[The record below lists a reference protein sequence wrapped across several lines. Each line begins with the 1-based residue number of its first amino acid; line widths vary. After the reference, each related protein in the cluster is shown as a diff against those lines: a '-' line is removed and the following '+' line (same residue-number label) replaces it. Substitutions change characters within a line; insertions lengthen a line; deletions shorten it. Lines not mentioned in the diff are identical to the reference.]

1 MQRRLLLISLAAA
14 AAALPARLQAQGTP
28 PAATELLR
36 PQEVRPLPGGLDRVP
51 MVNDNNPEVV
61 KGPGILL
68 STFEGRGRGVPA
80 AHLDVPLEGPFELFS
95 HHIFAGQGR
104 EPSSTLWLGVVV
116 GNRSD
121 RPVRLRVPSGASWL
135 SQPDAPFL
143 PLPGQL
149 EHDGT
154 SVYAGP
160 GGRVAGDLLAGVP
173 RPAGLPA
180 ELTLAPRAT
189 DLLLALPVPV
199 RGLDPLLNGRT
210 LQLRLDSDGPVSL
223 ATLALI
229 SGEAPPSRDSWLALL
244 EGDLSEKEHPPT
256 PRGAPGRIVYSRVS
270 GVQTGSRWKAV
281 LSDPGRQDLVIG
293 DRPVSWPLA
302 SLVGGTLGTGQV
314 QSAPLRA
321 FYPGTSWEA
330 HGNYGVLYDLELPLH
345 NPSAQPQ
352 TLSLG
357 LEMPLKSDRN
367 EGGLRFR
374 QPPGAAVFFRGSV
387 ELRGLPSGGRRFLHL
402 VRRQGE
408 AGESLTTVSLA
419 PGERRR
425 LRVRLIIP
433 ADITPVPVL
442 TVAPV
447 KQSGS

>member
-1 MQRRLLLISLAAA
+1 MHRRLLLISLAAA
-14 AAALPARLQAQGTP
+14 TAALPGRLQAQGTAT
-28 PAATELLR
+28 AATDLLR
-36 PQEVRPLPGGLDRVP
+36 PQEVRALPGGLDRVP

-68 STFEGRGRGVPA
+68 STFEGQGRGVPA

-95 HHIFAGQGR
+95 HHIFAGKG
-104 EPSSTLWLGVVV
+104 PDPASTLWLGVVV

-160 GGRVAGDLLAGVP
+160 GGRVAGDLLAGVA
-173 RPAGLPA
+173 RPPHLPA

-189 DLLLALPVPV
+189 EVLLALPVPV

-210 LQLRLDSDGPVSL
+210 LQLRLDSEGPVSL

-229 SGEAPPSRDSWLALL
+229 SGETPPARGQWLALL
-244 EGDLSEKEHPPT
+244 DGDLSEKEHPPT

-270 GVQTGSRWKAV
+270 GVQTGSRWSAV
-281 LSDPGRQDLVIG
+281 LNDPGRPDLVIG
-293 DRPVSWPLA
+293 DRPVSWPIA
-302 SLVGGTLGTGQV
+302 TLVGGTLGTGQV

-321 FYPGTSWEA
+321 FYPGTAWEA

-345 NPSAQPQ
+345 NASALPQ
-352 TLSLG
+352 TLSLA
-357 LEMPLKSDRN
+357 LEVPLKGDRS

-374 QPPGAAVFFRGSV
+374 QPPGTPVFFRGSV
-387 ELRGLPSGGRRFLHL
+387 EVRGLPGGGRRFLHL

-408 AGESLTTVSLA
+408 AGEALATINLA